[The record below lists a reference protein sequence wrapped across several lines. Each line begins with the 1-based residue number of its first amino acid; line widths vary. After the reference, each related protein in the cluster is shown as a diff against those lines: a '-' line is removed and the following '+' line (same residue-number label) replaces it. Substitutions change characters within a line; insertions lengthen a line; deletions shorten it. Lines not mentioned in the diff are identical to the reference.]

1 MLSIKSFLNSLI
13 MKKYKFTIPF
23 IFLFFLCNSHA
34 SDLNLFN
41 FFVLNVIDGD
51 TIKVK
56 LENNKIKKIRFS
68 AIDAPEINQTH
79 GIESKKFL
87 FNLIYKKKI
96 KFHKLG
102 NDRYGRLLGIIYFD
116 DMDIN
121 LEMIINGHA
130 WVYRKY
136 LRTIPKKYRNSYKSA
151 EKKAKSGKIG
161 LWKNTDVQPPW
172 VWRSLN

>member
-1 MLSIKSFLNSLI
+1 

-41 FFVLNVIDGD
+41 FFVLNVVDGD

-56 LENNKIKKIRFS
+56 LANNKIKKIRFS

-87 FNLIYKKKI
+87 FNLIYKKK
-96 KFHKLG
+96 
-102 NDRYGRLLGIIYFD
+102 N
-116 DMDIN
+116 
-121 LEMIINGHA
+121 
-130 WVYRKY
+130 
-136 LRTIPKKYRNSYKSA
+136 
-151 EKKAKSGKIG
+151 
-161 LWKNTDVQPPW
+161 
-172 VWRSLN
+172 